1 MTEER
6 FLSSACK
13 IEFLPNKGWP
23 PIAPLRD
30 GYAASY
36 GFASGKDALKWLAT
50 CSAGQRGCAWAYGIG
65 WSIDPEILGTWVRRQ
80 HSFGRRA
87 TARLRAAL
95 PERFGLTRPP
105 DRHP

>member
-36 GFASGKDALKWLAT
+36 GFASGKDALKWLA
-50 CSAGQRGCAWAYGIG
+50 
-65 WSIDPEILGTWVRRQ
+65 
-80 HSFGRRA
+80 
-87 TARLRAAL
+87 
-95 PERFGLTRPP
+95 
-105 DRHP
+105 